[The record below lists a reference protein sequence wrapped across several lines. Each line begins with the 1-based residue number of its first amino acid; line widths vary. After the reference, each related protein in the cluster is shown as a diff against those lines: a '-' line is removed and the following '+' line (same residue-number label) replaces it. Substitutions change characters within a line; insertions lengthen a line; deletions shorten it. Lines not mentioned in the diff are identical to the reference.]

1 VHIFAFRRFF
11 HRFSRRGLFSGAAPR
26 LRGAYRVRPRKLTLM
41 GGRPRATIRRLADC
55 PDEVNRAKLILMR
68 AQGRSDTVVQ
78 RAARLPAAKLV
89 WQVALL
95 FVALQVPVLLR
106 CAQTS
111 SPSPTTAKLSPA
123 AAHFAA
129 GQKLLAQHTPKLAEA
144 EIRAGLKLAPR
155 SLDGLNLLG
164 MALGDEKEFNGAVE
178 ALQQALAI
186 DPGSTETQINLIQAY
201 LAAGRKEKG
210 LALAHALSERA
221 KDDIR
226 AHFTLGVILAK
237 QAQYGEAIHEF
248 EAADALE
255 PGTFEILHNLGHAYL
270 ESGDNEKAL
279 AILDRALK
287 LSPDSV
293 ETLYFMA
300 QAYANQGK
308 DLDALDLIAK
318 AHKLAPRNTDVVVL
332 LARLSMR
339 QSFYEDAIPLLE
351 EGLKVDSR
359 RPDLLAELGECY
371 YVSGKVDQALPVF
384 QTLLQVDSSSRAYAF
399 VGVCYRHL
407 GRFVEAE
414 KYLQQ
419 GLKLDPQDVP
429 CLYNLGFIASRR
441 GKYELADKYLNETLQ
456 VDPNYAEALLEL
468 GNLKMYQ
475 RKFEAAVPL
484 LRKAVELN
492 PQAATVYYRLAIA
505 ERSLHQTEAAER
517 DLKIFQT
524 LSKDPTRQPSA
535 FQHLYD
541 YLGLRAQLSPQQKNL
556 NDLEQLEREMKAH
569 PDEPQNPYL
578 LAEAYL
584 KVGRIEDAK
593 QVIAQLDQLSQR
605 DFRTLVGV
613 GVLLARYHLY
623 TEAIARFQMALQTN
637 PNSDDV
643 WYDLADACFRKHDYS
658 AALDAAQHVSHR
670 GQKDTSYLAL
680 DADIL
685 AHLGRTEEAI
695 KLLREEIAE
704 NPDQD
709 QAYLSLA
716 LVYLRSGYTSGARD
730 TLQTGLARTPDAGE
744 LLWGMGILSVMEGQS
759 GKAEQYLEKSVDL
772 LPDWPGSYSALGV
785 LYFQTGQIQKSRE
798 TLERFRQAGPRR
810 GLDVQRIEQ
819 ALDAA
824 AAEHR
829 DTGKTQD
836 LSPQAQQQF
845 LQVALAFADQAP

>member
-1 VHIFAFRRFF
+1 MRRM
-11 HRFSRRGLFSGAAPR
+11 SRHKLRMPATSAARVNPAR
-26 LRGAYRVRPRKLTLM
+26 LVVPIALLVAELVLPLL
-41 GGRPRATIRRLADC
+41 
-55 PDEVNRAKLILMR
+55 
-68 AQGRSDTVVQ
+68 VVQ
-78 RAARLPAAKLV
+78 AQTTSGPHQEAGLPAA
-89 WQVALL
+89 
-95 FVALQVPVLLR
+95 
-106 CAQTS
+106 
-111 SPSPTTAKLSPA
+111 A

-129 GQKLLAQHTPKLAEA
+129 AQKLLAQHTPKLAEA

-155 SLDGLNLLG
+155 SLEGLNLLAT
-164 MALGDEKEFNGAVE
+164 ALEEQNDFAGAVE
-178 ALQQALAI
+178 ALQKALKI
-186 DPGSTETQINLIQAY
+186 DPGSTATQFNLTQAY
-201 LAAGRKEKG
+201 LGAGQKEKG
-210 LALAHALSERA
+210 LALARSLSERA
-221 KDDIR
+221 KNDVR
-226 AHFTLGVILAK
+226 THFTLGVLVAK
-237 QAQYGEAIHEF
+237 QGQYSEAIHEF
-248 EAADALE
+248 EAADALQ

-270 ESGDNEKAL
+270 QSGDSVKAL
-279 AILDRALK
+279 DILNRALK

-300 QAYANQGK
+300 QAYANQGE

-318 AHKLAPRNTDVVVL
+318 AHKLAPRNTDVIVL
-332 LARLSMR
+332 MARLSMR
-339 QSFYEDAIPLLE
+339 QSYYEDAIPLLQ
-351 EGLKVDSR
+351 EGLKVDPR

-399 VGVCYRHL
+399 IGVCYRHL
-407 GRFVEAE
+407 GRFEEAK

-419 GLKLDPQDVP
+419 GLKLNPQDVP
-429 CLYNLGFIASRR
+429 CLYNLGFIASRQ
-441 GKYELADKYLNETLQ
+441 GKYELADRYLNETLR
-456 VDPNYAEALLEL
+456 VAPNYAEAVLQL
-468 GNLKMYQ
+468 GNLKMHQ
-475 RKFEAAVPL
+475 RKFEDAVPF
-484 LRKAVELN
+484 LRKAVQLN

-505 ERSLHQTEAAER
+505 ERSLHQMELAER

-541 YLGLRAQLSPQQKNL
+541 YLGQRAELSPQQKNL
-556 NDLEQLEREMKAH
+556 NDLEQLEREVKAN
-569 PDEPQNPYL
+569 PDEPQNLYL

-584 KVGRIEDAK
+584 KAGRIEDAK

-623 TEAIARFQMALQTN
+623 TEAIARFQQALQSN
-637 PNSDDV
+637 PNSDDA
-643 WYDLADACFRKHDYS
+643 WYDLADACFRKHDHS
-658 AALDAAQHVSHR
+658 AALDAAQHVSPQ

-716 LVYLRSGYTSGARD
+716 LVYLRSGNTSGARAV
-730 TLQTGLARTPDAGE
+730 LQRGLARTPDAGE
-744 LLWGMGILSVMEGQS
+744 LLWGMGVLSVMEGQIDE
-759 GKAEQYLEKSVDL
+759 AEEYLQKSVDL

-798 TLERFRQAGPRR
+798 TLERFRQAGPRG

-824 AAEHR
+824 SAQHL
-829 DTGKTQD
+829 DTGKVQE
-836 LSPQAQQQF
+836 LSPQARQQF

>member
-1 VHIFAFRRFF
+1 MM
-11 HRFSRRGLFSGAAPR
+11 
-26 LRGAYRVRPRKLTLM
+26 LTL
-41 GGRPRATIRRLADC
+41 PRRWD
-55 PDEVNRAKLILMR
+55 KLVK
-68 AQGRSDTVVQ
+68 G
-78 RAARLPAAKLV
+78 AARLRAGMV
-89 WQVALL
+89 VRCDALL
-95 FVALQVPVLLR
+95 LVALQLPLLLW
-106 CAQTS
+106 CAQT
-111 SPSPTTAKLSPA
+111 PSPPAAPEKLPAAA
-123 AAHFAA
+123 AAHFASA
-129 GQKLLAQHTPKLAEA
+129 QKLLAQHTPKLAEA

-155 SLDGLNLLG
+155 SLEGLNLLAT
-164 MALGDEKEFNGAVE
+164 ALEEQKDFAGAVE
-178 ALQQALAI
+178 ALQKALKI
-186 DPGSTETQINLIQAY
+186 DPGSTATQFNLTQAY
-201 LAAGRKEKG
+201 LGAGQKEKG
-210 LALAHALSERA
+210 LALARSLSEQA
-221 KDDIR
+221 KNDVR
-226 AHFTLGVILAK
+226 THFTLGVLLAK
-237 QAQYGEAIHEF
+237 QGQYSEAIHEF
-248 EAADALE
+248 EAADALQ

-270 ESGDNEKAL
+270 QSGDSVKAL
-279 AILDRALK
+279 DILNRALK

-318 AHKLAPRNTDVVVL
+318 AHKLAPRNTDVIVL
-332 LARLSMR
+332 MASLSMR
-339 QSFYEDAIPLLE
+339 QSYYEDAIPLLQ
-351 EGLKVDSR
+351 EGLKVDPR

-371 YVSGKVDQALPVF
+371 YVSGKVDQALPIF

-399 VGVCYRHL
+399 IGVCYSHL
-407 GRFVEAE
+407 GRFEEAE
-414 KYLQQ
+414 KYLQE

-429 CLYNLGFIASRR
+429 CLYNLGFIASRQ
-441 GKYELADKYLNETLQ
+441 GKYELADRYLSETLQ
-456 VDPNYAEALLEL
+456 VDPNYAGAFLEL
-468 GNLKMYQ
+468 GNLKMHQ
-475 RKFEAAVPL
+475 KKFEDAVPL
-484 LRKAVELN
+484 LRKAVQLN

-505 ERSLHQTEAAER
+505 ERSLHQMEAAER

-524 LSKDPTRQPSA
+524 LSKDPTRQPAA

-569 PDEPQNPYL
+569 PDEPQNLYFL
-578 LAEAYL
+578 GEAYL

-593 QVIAQLDQLSQR
+593 QAIAQLDQLSQG

-623 TEAIARFQMALQTN
+623 AEAIARFQQALQSN
-637 PNSDDV
+637 PNSDDA

-658 AALDAAQHVSHR
+658 AALEAAQHVSPQ

-685 AHLGRTEEAI
+685 AHLGRIEEAT

-716 LVYLRSGYTSGARD
+716 LVYLRSGYTSGARAA
-730 TLQTGLARTPDAGE
+730 LQQGLARTPDAGE
-744 LLWGMGILSVMEGQS
+744 LLWGMGVLSVMEGQS
-759 GKAEQYLEKSVDL
+759 DKAQEYLEKSVDL

-798 TLERFRQAGPRR
+798 TLERFRQAGPRG

-824 AAEHR
+824 AAQHLDR
-829 DTGKTQD
+829 GKVQE
-836 LSPQAQQQF
+836 LSPQARQQF

>member
-1 VHIFAFRRFF
+1 M
-11 HRFSRRGLFSGAAPR
+11 
-26 LRGAYRVRPRKLTLM
+26 LTL
-41 GGRPRATIRRLADC
+41 PRRWD
-55 PDEVNRAKLILMR
+55 KLVK
-68 AQGRSDTVVQ
+68 G
-78 RAARLPAAKLV
+78 AARLRAGMV
-89 WQVALL
+89 VRCDALL
-95 FVALQVPVLLR
+95 LVALQLPLLLW
-106 CAQTS
+106 CAQT
-111 SPSPTTAKLSPA
+111 PSPPAAPEKLPAAA
-123 AAHFAA
+123 AAHFASA
-129 GQKLLAQHTPKLAEA
+129 QKLLAQHTPKLAEA

-155 SLDGLNLLG
+155 SLEGLNLLAT
-164 MALGDEKEFNGAVE
+164 ALEEQKDFAGAVE
-178 ALQQALAI
+178 ALQKALKI
-186 DPGSTETQINLIQAY
+186 DPGSTATQFNLTQAY
-201 LAAGRKEKG
+201 LGAGQKEKG
-210 LALAHALSERA
+210 LALARSLSEQA
-221 KDDIR
+221 KNDVR
-226 AHFTLGVILAK
+226 THFTLGVLLAK
-237 QAQYGEAIHEF
+237 QGQYSEAIHEF
-248 EAADALE
+248 EAADALQ

-270 ESGDNEKAL
+270 QSGDYVRSL
-279 AILDRALK
+279 DILDRALK

-318 AHKLAPRNTDVVVL
+318 AHKLAPRNTDVIVL
-332 LARLSMR
+332 MASLSMR
-339 QSFYEDAIPLLE
+339 QSYYEDAIPLLQ
-351 EGLKVDSR
+351 EGLKVDPR

-371 YVSGKVDQALPVF
+371 YVSGKVDQALPIF

-407 GRFVEAE
+407 GRFEEAE

-419 GLKLDPQDVP
+419 GLKLDPRDVP
-429 CLYNLGFIASRR
+429 CLYNLGFIASRQ
-441 GKYELADKYLNETLQ
+441 GKYELADRYLNETLR
-456 VDPNYAEALLEL
+456 VDPNHAAALLEL
-468 GNLKMYQ
+468 GNLKMHQ
-475 RKFEAAVPL
+475 RKFEDAVPL
-484 LRKAVELN
+484 LRKAVQLN

-505 ERSLHQTEAAER
+505 ERSLHQMEVAER

-524 LSKDPTRQPSA
+524 LSKNPTSQPYP

-556 NDLEQLEREMKAH
+556 NDLEQLEREVKAH
-569 PDEPQNPYL
+569 PDEPQNLYL

-593 QVIAQLDQLSQR
+593 QAIAQLDQLSQR

-623 TEAIARFQMALQTN
+623 AEAIPRFEAALQV
-637 PNSDDV
+637 NSSADDV
-643 WYDLADACFRKHDYS
+643 WYDLADAYFRKRDYAS
-658 AALDAAQHVSHR
+658 ALKTAQRVSPQ
-670 GQKDTSYLAL
+670 GQKDTSYMGLL
-680 DADIL
+680 ADIL

-695 KLLREEIAE
+695 KLLHEEIAE

-716 LVYLRSGYTSGARD
+716 LVYLRSGNTSGARAA
-730 TLQTGLARTPDAGE
+730 LQQGLARTPDAGE
-744 LLWGMGILSVMEGQS
+744 LLWGMGVLSVMERQS
-759 GKAEQYLEKSVDL
+759 DKAQEYLEKSVDL

-798 TLERFRQAGPRR
+798 TLERFRQAGPRG

-824 AAEHR
+824 AAQHLDR
-829 DTGKTQD
+829 GKVQE
-836 LSPQAQQQF
+836 LSPQARQQF